1 MYCKNPVSSRPR
13 PQLPWQVKFLAF
25 VKFRGVLARA
35 LTARLAAPL
44 GRATGGAEA
53 DRGATEVLVLE
64 GLHLVRCP
72 AALPPPPRLV
82 TAWQSAVATALLY
95 KTVPSCTVLYP
106 EPRQSTCR
114 HHEDGSYSLQ
124 EVVPPPLP
132 YKVDTSRPSLRT
144 NWTRLVRRSRG
155 RSGRRAP
162 QTARCERRP
171 PAALRAGGANC
182 AFLTLP
188 TYIP

>member
-53 DRGATEVLVLE
+53 DRRATEVLVLE

-95 KTVPSCTVLYP
+95 KTVPSCTVLYSIFGTAT
-106 EPRQSTCR
+106 STCR

-124 EVVPPPLP
+124 EVVPPPPPVQSGHVSSIPP
-132 YKVDTSRPSLRT
+132 Y
-144 NWTRLVRRSRG
+144 
-155 RSGRRAP
+155 
-162 QTARCERRP
+162 
-171 PAALRAGGANC
+171 
-182 AFLTLP
+182 
-188 TYIP
+188 